1 MKLQRGLKGDAV
13 LKGNGMLKRF
23 LNDESGATAIEYSLL
38 AGLIAVVIVTGAG
51 SIGNMLGDRTNTV
64 ADVVTNA
71 TFN

>member
-38 AGLIAVVIVTGAG
+38 AALIAVAIVAGAG
-51 SIGNMLGDRTNTV
+51 SIGNQLGDRTNTV